1 MKCILVHVVYLEYTY
16 IYIHG
21 IYIHIHILIYEYPI
35 YIYPEAWKTRYFKNT
50 NRNFAG
56 QIYVINGNYTYIFL
70 HQWMIPVWIP
80 DDVP

>member
-1 MKCILVHVVYLEYTY
+1 MNI
-16 IYIHG
+16 IYIH
-21 IYIHIHILIYEYPI
+21 I